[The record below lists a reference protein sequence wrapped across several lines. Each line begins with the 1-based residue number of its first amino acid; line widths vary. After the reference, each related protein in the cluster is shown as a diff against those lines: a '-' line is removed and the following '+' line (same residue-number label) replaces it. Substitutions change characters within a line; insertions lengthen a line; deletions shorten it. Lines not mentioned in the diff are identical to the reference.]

1 MVLGI
6 IGVLTAFLLPAVGL
20 ICGVIA
26 IVFGRMAKAET
37 ATGHKSG
44 RGNAQA
50 GFALG
55 IIAVVASLI
64 NMIVTAVIIAS

>member
-1 MVLGI
+1 
-6 IGVLTAFLLPAVGL
+6 
-20 ICGVIA
+20 
-26 IVFGRMAKAET
+26 MAEGAKPRCRNPVKAET

-50 GFALG
+50 GFVLG
-55 IIAVVASLI
+55 IIAVVASII